1 MLNQFVDHTLAT
13 RLEDAQAWRAVH
25 YARASLKQSGAE
37 NGAVV
42 GVAGA
47 PVIYGGEGIPVNRAI
62 SLGMHG
68 PVSENDLDV
77 IEDFYALRH
86 TDTVIDLCPLAD
98 ASLLRALQ
106 GRGYALR
113 GWMNMLFLPL
123 PATLAGVN
131 PALRVS
137 RATPDQAELWI
148 RTSARGFDETD
159 DVAAST
165 LRILAPNFYA
175 ENAHCY
181 FAWLNDLPVG
191 TGGMYLHNQ
200 IAEFGGASTLIHYRR
215 RGVQGTLLQQR
226 LADAHAL
233 GCDIAA
239 VLTTPGSASQRN
251 MQRHNFQLAYTRA
264 IFARPYTR

>member
-1 MLNQFVDHTLAT
+1 MINQFVEYTLAT

-25 YARASLKQSGAE
+25 YARASMKQSGADG
-37 NGAVV
+37 GAIVS
-42 GVAGA
+42 VAGA

-68 PVSENDLDV
+68 PVSEDDLEV

-98 ASLLRALQ
+98 VSLLRALQ
-106 GRGYALR
+106 GRGYTIR
-113 GWMNMLFLPL
+113 GWMSMLFLPL
-123 PATLAGVN
+123 PAMLANVN
-131 PALRVS
+131 YTLRVS
-137 RATPDQAELWI
+137 RAARDQADLWI

-165 LRILAPNFYA
+165 LRTLAPNFYA
-175 ENAHCY
+175 QNAHCY

-200 IAEFGGASTLIHYRR
+200 IAEFGGASTLVKYRR

-226 LADAHAL
+226 LVDANAL

-239 VLTTPGSASQRN
+239 VLTTPGSTSQRN
-251 MQRHNFQLAYTRA
+251 MQRHGFQLAYTRA
-264 IFARPYTR
+264 ICVRPLTR